1 MSEPRSHAPAPAGLR
16 ILPVL
21 LLAWSL
27 PPALSQPMEYPPT
40 RKIPH
45 ADEYHGTRVEDPYRW
60 LEEDVRESPEVRA
73 WVEAQN
79 RLSSAHLES
88 LAHRE
93 PIRSLIARLWDYER
107 YSPPF
112 RRGRWRYYWKNDGLQ
127 NQEVLYRHA
136 VAGGAPELVID
147 PNLWSGDGTLALGS
161 VSLSPEGRYLAYSVQ
176 DGGSDWRTWRVME
189 TGSKRILEDE
199 IRWVKFSGVGWT
211 ADGRGFF
218 YSRYPAPDPDQAFQ
232 SLNKDQKVY
241 YHRVGSPQESDT
253 LVYQRPDQPDWGFL
267 PEVTEDGRYL
277 VLTVW
282 KGTDDRYR
290 VLYRDLEDPYAMP
303 ADLVGH
309 FDNEYTFLG
318 NEGPLFYFKTDLE
331 APNRRVVGIDIRR
344 PGEILEIVPERE
356 EALQEAR
363 IVGDALIAGYLR
375 HASSRVRLHDL
386 DGALVRELELP
397 GIGTAGGFTGR
408 RGDSETFYSFASF
421 GTPSTVYRYDLLSQ
435 EGGIHRRPQAAF
447 DPEDYEVEQRFCRSR
462 DGARV
467 PFFVARRKDVRPDG
481 DLPVL
486 LYGYGGFN
494 ISLPPR
500 FSIGNLA
507 WMSMGGAY
515 VQANLR
521 GGGEY
526 GKEWHQA
533 GTRHRKQNVF
543 DDFIAVAEWLIANGY
558 TRPGRLAIRGG
569 SNGGLL
575 VAACMNQRPDLFGA
589 CLPAV
594 GVMDMLRFQKF
605 TAGRFWV
612 DDYGSSD
619 DPEDFRAL
627 LAYSPYHNLQP
638 GTAYPPTLVT
648 TADTDDRVVPGHS
661 FKYAARLQE
670 FQGGEA
676 PALIRIETRAGHGAG
691 KPTSMIID
699 ELADQW
705 AFLVHHLDFEPRL
718 APGP

>member
-1 MSEPRSHAPAPAGLR
+1 
-16 ILPVL
+16 
-21 LLAWSL
+21 
-27 PPALSQPMEYPPT
+27 
-40 RKIPH
+40 
-45 ADEYHGTRVEDPYRW
+45 
-60 LEEDVRESPEVRA
+60 
-73 WVEAQN
+73 
-79 RLSSAHLES
+79 
-88 LAHRE
+88 
-93 PIRSLIARLWDYER
+93 
-107 YSPPF
+107 
-112 RRGRWRYYWKNDGLQ
+112 
-127 NQEVLYRHA
+127 
-136 VAGGAPELVID
+136 
-147 PNLWSGDGTLALGS
+147 
-161 VSLSPEGRYLAYSVQ
+161 
-176 DGGSDWRTWRVME
+176 
-189 TGSKRILEDE
+189 
-199 IRWVKFSGVGWT
+199 
-211 ADGRGFF
+211 
-218 YSRYPAPDPDQAFQ
+218 
-232 SLNKDQKVY
+232 
-241 YHRVGSPQESDT
+241 
-253 LVYQRPDQPDWGFL
+253 
-267 PEVTEDGRYL
+267 
-277 VLTVW
+277 
-282 KGTDDRYR
+282 
-290 VLYRDLEDPYAMP
+290 MP